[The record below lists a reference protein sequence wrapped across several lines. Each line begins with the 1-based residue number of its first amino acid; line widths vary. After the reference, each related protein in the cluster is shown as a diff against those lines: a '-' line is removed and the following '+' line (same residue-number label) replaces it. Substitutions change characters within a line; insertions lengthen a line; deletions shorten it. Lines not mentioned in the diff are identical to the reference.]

1 MEPRVVAAGHGWQW
15 IVDGFGLF
23 RKNPLIWIVLF
34 LIYFFIIILLSVVP
48 FIGPLINSLLGPVFS
63 AGFMLACRDLAR
75 GEDLEIAHLFAG
87 FRHNTAQLI
96 TVGGLYLVGTIVIVG
111 AAMLLGGGSAGWSM
125 MFQSMPMGSVSH
137 TEATMVAS
145 QGTLL
150 VLFVMLLFIVPLL
163 MAYWFAPVLVVMND
177 MKALEAMKLSFR
189 ACLRNIAPF
198 LVYGVISLVL
208 IMAAVIPFGLGMLV
222 AVPVLTASIYTAYRD
237 IFPQQVVETKP
248 IVVMQKF

>member
-1 MEPRVVAAGHGWQW
+1 MEPRSVAAGHGWQW

-34 LIYFFIIILLSVVP
+34 LIYFVIIILLSVIP

-63 AGFMLACRDLAR
+63 AGFMLACRDLGR
-75 GEDLEIAHLFAG
+75 GEDIEIAHLFAG
-87 FRHNTAQLI
+87 FRHNTAQLV

-111 AAMLLGGGSAGWSM
+111 AAMLLGGGGAGWSM
-125 MFQSMPMGSVSH
+125 MFQTMPISGAPH
-137 TEATMVAS
+137 TEATMVAT
-145 QGTLL
+145 QGMLL
-150 VLFVMLLFIVPLL
+150 VFLVMLLFIMPLL

-177 MKALEAMKLSFR
+177 LKALEAMKLSFR

-198 LVYGVISLVL
+198 LVYGVISLAL

-237 IFPQQVVETKP
+237 IFPQQAAEPKTVS
-248 IVVMQKF
+248 VMEEF